1 MGLIEF
7 DEVMDELSF
16 SGMEETSEVEND
28 VSEESDDDFEDDD
41 MMDAEFCST
50 DVDDYNFAKDP
61 AYHDEPI
68 DEPVMEDE
76 FELDII

>member
-41 MMDAEFCST
+41 MMDAAT
-50 DVDDYNFAKDP
+50 GAHDDLTNAVTKQARSYGG
-61 AYHDEPI
+61 
-68 DEPVMEDE
+68 
-76 FELDII
+76 